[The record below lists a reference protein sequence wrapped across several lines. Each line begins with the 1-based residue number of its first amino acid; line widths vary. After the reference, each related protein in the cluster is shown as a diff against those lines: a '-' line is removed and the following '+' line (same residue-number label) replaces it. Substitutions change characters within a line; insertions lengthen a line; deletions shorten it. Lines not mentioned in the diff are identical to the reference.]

1 MTTISQAIKAYA
13 GALPEGATLSAKEL
27 LHLGE
32 RAAVDQALSR
42 LVKRGELMRVRRGLF
57 AVPVKTRFG
66 ARAPSVG
73 AVVENIAKATGER
86 VSISGASAANILGL
100 STQNP
105 ARQVFWTSGPSR
117 HLKLGAQEVE
127 LKHVPSWQ
135 LRAPNSRA
143 GHAFRALAY
152 FGKSEVRE
160 ALRRIKP
167 QLSEEEQR
175 ELFGLR
181 VSAPTWMAR
190 ELSALAVPAGS
201 P

>member
-1 MTTISQAIKAYA
+1 MTTTSQAIRDYA
-13 GALPEGATLSAKEL
+13 KALPEDATLSAKEL

-42 LVKRGELMRVRRGLF
+42 LVKRGEFMRVRRGLF
-57 AVPVKTRFG
+57 AVPVKTLFG
-66 ARAPSVG
+66 GRAPSVG
-73 AVVENIAKATGER
+73 AVVENIAKTTGER

-105 ARQVFWTSGPSR
+105 ARQIFWTSGPSR
-117 HLKLGAQEVE
+117 RLKLGAQEVE

-152 FGKSEVRE
+152 FGKSEASE

-167 QLSEEEQR
+167 QLSEEERR
-175 ELFGLR
+175 ELFDLR
-181 VSAPTWMAR
+181 ASAPTWMAK
-190 ELSALAVPAGS
+190 ELSVLAVPAGS
-201 P
+201 

>member
-1 MTTISQAIKAYA
+1 MTTTSQAIKAYA
-13 GALPEGATLSAKEL
+13 EALPEGATLSAKEL
-27 LHLGE
+27 LHFGE

-42 LVKRGELMRVRRGLF
+42 LVKRGALMRIRRGLF

-66 ARAPSVG
+66 ERAPSVS
-73 AVVENIAKATGER
+73 AVVEYIAKATGESM
-86 VSISGASAANILGL
+86 SISGASAANILGV

-105 ARQVFWTSGPSR
+105 ARQIFWTSGPSR

-127 LKHVPSWQ
+127 LKHVPNWQ

-152 FGKSEVRE
+152 FGKSEARE
-160 ALRRIKP
+160 ALMRIKL

-181 VSAPTWMAR
+181 VSAPLWMAK
-190 ELSALAVPAGS
+190 ELSALVVPTES

>member
-13 GALPEGATLSAKEL
+13 EALPEGATLSAREL

-57 AVPVKTRFG
+57 ALPVKTRFG
-66 ARAPSVG
+66 KRAPSVG
-73 AVVENIAKATGER
+73 AVVENIARTTGER

-105 ARQVFWTSGPSR
+105 ARQIFWTSGPSR
-117 HLKLGAQEVE
+117 RLKLGAQEVE
-127 LKHVPSWQ
+127 LRHVPNWQ
-135 LRAPNSRA
+135 LRAPDSRA

-152 FGKSEVRE
+152 FGKSEAR
-160 ALRRIKP
+160 ATLMRLKS
-167 QLSEEEQR
+167 QLSEEERR

-181 VSAPTWMAR
+181 ASAPIWMAK
-190 ELSALAVPAGS
+190 ELSSLAVS
-201 P
+201 DSTQ

>member
-1 MTTISQAIKAYA
+1 MTTTPQAIKTYA
-13 GALPEGATLSAKEL
+13 EALPEGAILSTKEL
-27 LHLGE
+27 LHFGE

-42 LVKRGELMRVRRGLF
+42 LVKRGALMRVRRGLF

-66 ARAPSVG
+66 ERAPSVG
-73 AVVENIAKATGER
+73 TVVENIAKATGER

-105 ARQVFWTSGPSR
+105 ARQIFWTSGPSR
-117 HLKLGAQEVE
+117 HLKLGAQEIE

-143 GHAFRALAY
+143 GHVFRALAY
-152 FGKSEVRE
+152 FGQSEARE
-160 ALRRIKP
+160 VLMRIKP

-190 ELSALAVPAGS
+190 ELSVLAVPAGS

>member
-1 MTTISQAIKAYA
+1 MTTTSQAIKAYA
-13 GALPEGATLSAKEL
+13 EALPEGATLSAKEL

-42 LVKRGELMRVRRGLF
+42 LVRRRELLRVRRGLF
-57 AVPVKTRFG
+57 ALPVKTRFG
-66 ARAPSVG
+66 ERAPS
-73 AVVENIAKATGER
+73 ASTVVESIARTTGER
-86 VSISGASAANILGL
+86 VSISGAAAANLLGL

-127 LKHVPSWQ
+127 LRHVPNWQ
-135 LRAPNSRA
+135 LRAPNSKA

-152 FGKSEVRE
+152 FGQLEARE
-160 ALRRIKP
+160 ALNRIKP
-167 QLSEEEQR
+167 RLNEEEQS

-181 VSAPTWMAR
+181 ANAPTWMAK
-190 ELSALAVPAGS
+190 ELSALAVSTNAS
-201 P
+201 